1 MENDCLFTT
10 CQKWRL
16 KIMDR
21 SNVMKLSCAVAF
33 LLLLPQVLYGKDSD
47 ALEFTK
53 DSLAEVRKNVGEGK
67 AILVDVRDL
76 VEWNAGHVRGAA
88 HLPWRDLQGK
98 NGDRLLLEK
107 LPKDKIVYTYCAVG
121 YRSSRAGKIIAKHK
135 FDVRPLKPGFE
146 DLVQAG
152 FESEKK

>member
-1 MENDCLFTT
+1 M
-10 CQKWRL
+10 
-16 KIMDR
+16 MDR
-21 SNVMKLSCAVAF
+21 SKS
-33 LLLLPQVLYGKDSD
+33 LLLASFAAVLLMMPQTVYGKDSD

-53 DSLAEVRKNVGEGK
+53 DSLGTVKKNFRGGD

-76 VEWNAGHVRGAA
+76 VEWNSGHVRDAI

-98 NGDRLLLEK
+98 KVDEMLEK
-107 LPKDKIVYTYCAVG
+107 LPKDKIIYTYCAVG

-146 DLVQAG
+146 ELVKAG
-152 FESEKK
+152 FEAEKK

>member
-1 MENDCLFTT
+1 MIRLNAILLT
-10 CQKWRL
+10 C
-16 KIMDR
+16 
-21 SNVMKLSCAVAF
+21 VVAAVAA
-33 LLLLPQVLYGKDSD
+33 LSPSVYGKDSD

-53 DSLAEVRKNVGEGK
+53 DSLSQVKSNVAEGK

-76 VEWNAGHVRGAA
+76 VEWNSGHVRDAI

-98 NGDRLLLEK
+98 KSDQLVDK

-121 YRSSRAGKIIAKHK
+121 YRSSRAGKIIMKHK

-146 DLVQAG
+146 DLVKAG
-152 FESEKK
+152 FEPEKK

>member
-1 MENDCLFTT
+1 MIRLNAILLT
-10 CQKWRL
+10 C
-16 KIMDR
+16 
-21 SNVMKLSCAVAF
+21 VVAAFAALSPSV
-33 LLLLPQVLYGKDSD
+33 YGKDSD

-53 DSLAEVRKNVGEGK
+53 DSLSQVKSNVAEGK
-67 AILVDVRDL
+67 AILVDVRDI
-76 VEWNAGHVRGAA
+76 VEWNAGHVRDAI

-98 NGDRLLLEK
+98 KNDQLIDK

-146 DLVQAG
+146 DLVNAG
-152 FESEKK
+152 FEAEKK

>member
-1 MENDCLFTT
+1 MIRLNAILLT
-10 CQKWRL
+10 C
-16 KIMDR
+16 
-21 SNVMKLSCAVAF
+21 VVAAVAA
-33 LLLLPQVLYGKDSD
+33 LSPSVYGKDSD

-53 DSLAEVRKNVGEGK
+53 DSLSQVKSNVAEGK

-76 VEWNAGHVRGAA
+76 VEWNSGHVRDSI

-98 NGDRLLLEK
+98 KSDQLVDK

-121 YRSSRAGKIIAKHK
+121 YRSSRAGKIIAKYK
-135 FDVRPLKPGFE
+135 LDVRPLKPGFE
-146 DLVQAG
+146 DLVKAG

>member
-1 MENDCLFTT
+1 MIRLNAILLT
-10 CQKWRL
+10 CVVAAL
-16 KIMDR
+16 A
-21 SNVMKLSCAVAF
+21 VLSPSV
-33 LLLLPQVLYGKDSD
+33 YGKDSD

-53 DSLAEVRKNVGEGK
+53 DSLSQVKRNVAESK

-76 VEWNAGHVRGAA
+76 VEWNSGHVRDAV

-98 NGDRLLLEK
+98 KIDQLVDK

-135 FDVRPLKPGFE
+135 LDVRPLKPGFE
-146 DLVQAG
+146 DLVKAG

>member
-1 MENDCLFTT
+1 MIRLNAILLT
-10 CQKWRL
+10 CVVAT
-16 KIMDR
+16 IAA
-21 SNVMKLSCAVAF
+21 LSPSA
-33 LLLLPQVLYGKDSD
+33 YGKDSD

-53 DSLAEVRKNVGEGK
+53 DTLSQVKSNVAESK

-76 VEWNAGHVRGAA
+76 VEWNSGHVRDAI

-98 NGDRLLLEK
+98 KSDQLVDK

-121 YRSSRAGKIIAKHK
+121 YRSSRAGKIIAKYK
-135 FDVRPLKPGFE
+135 LDVRPLKPGFE
-146 DLVQAG
+146 DLVKAG

>member
-1 MENDCLFTT
+1 
-10 CQKWRL
+10 
-16 KIMDR
+16 MDR
-21 SNVMKLSCAVAF
+21 SNAMKLSGVVAF
-33 LLLLPQVLYGKDSD
+33 LLLLSQTLYSKDSD

-53 DSLAEVRKNVGEGK
+53 DSLTEVRKNVGEGK

-107 LPKDKIVYTYCAVG
+107 LPKGKIIYTYCAVG

-146 DLVQAG
+146 DLVKAG
-152 FESEKK
+152 FAAEKK

>member
-1 MENDCLFTT
+1 MENDCLFATY
-10 CQKWRL
+10 QKWRL

-33 LLLLPQVLYGKDSD
+33 LLLLPQVLYSKDSD

-98 NGDRLLLEK
+98 KSDQLLEK
-107 LPKDKIVYTYCAVG
+107 LPKDKIIYTYCAVG
-121 YRSSRAGKIIAKHK
+121 YRSSRAGKIIMKHK

-146 DLVQAG
+146 DLVKAG
-152 FESEKK
+152 FEPEKK

>member
-1 MENDCLFTT
+1 MIRLNAILLT
-10 CQKWRL
+10 CVVAAL
-16 KIMDR
+16 AA
-21 SNVMKLSCAVAF
+21 LSPSV
-33 LLLLPQVLYGKDSD
+33 YGKDSD

-53 DSLAEVRKNVGEGK
+53 DSLSQVKRNVAEGK

-76 VEWNAGHVRGAA
+76 VEWNSGHVRDAI

-98 NGDRLLLEK
+98 KSDQLVDK

-135 FDVRPLKPGFE
+135 FDVRPLKPGFD
-146 DLVQAG
+146 DLVKAG
-152 FESEKK
+152 FEAEKK